1 MKITNKEFTELEK
14 FIRHTK
20 RILGTEQKLP
30 MSLKH
35 KTQILEIEFKVKRHG
50 ENSNIS

>member
-14 FIRHTK
+14 FIRHAK
-20 RILGTEQKLP
+20 RILATEQKLP

-35 KTQILEIEFKVKRHG
+35 KSPTLEIEFKVKRHG
-50 ENSNIS
+50 